1 MRRSRRLRLGFTLVE
16 LMIVV
21 AIVAVLSVIAIFSVR
36 KYMANAKTAEA
47 RDKLGQIAKDS
58 GVAYDRTTL
67 ASATLYGVGM
77 KSNLQHALCATAA
90 SSVPSGQASIQGRKY
105 QSSSA
110 DWYAGDGLT
119 GWRCLKFSMS
129 DPQYY
134 MYSYSAPTVTGTSA
148 AFTATANGDLNG
160 NGILSTFTIAGS
172 VTTKGAINIAPTISE
187 TLADE

>member
-1 MRRSRRLRLGFTLVE
+1 
-16 LMIVV
+16 MIVV
-21 AIVAVLSVIAIFSVR
+21 AIVGVLAVIAVFSIR
-36 KYMANAKTAEA
+36 KYMENAKTAEA

-67 ASATLYGVGM
+67 ASSTVYAVGQ
-77 KSNLQHALCATAA
+77 KSNLQHALCKSATAT
-90 SSVPSGQASIQGRKY
+90 VPSAQTSIQGRKY

-160 NGILSTFTIAGS
+160 NGLMSTFSIAGS
-172 VTTKGAINIAPTISE
+172 VTTTGAINVAPTISE
-187 TLADE
+187 TLSDE

>member
-1 MRRSRRLRLGFTLVE
+1 
-16 LMIVV
+16 MIVV
-21 AIVAVLSVIAIFSVR
+21 AIVGVLAVLAVFSIR

-67 ASATLYGVGM
+67 ASTTVYGVGT
-77 KSNLQHALCATAA
+77 KSGLQHAMCKSASAA
-90 SSVPSGQASIQGRKY
+90 VPAAQAAIQGRKY

-119 GWRCLKFSMS
+119 GWRCLKFAMS

-148 AFTATANGDLNG
+148 TFTATANGDLNG
-160 NGILSTFTIAGS
+160 NGVLSTFSIAGS
-172 VTTKGAINIAPTISE
+172 VSATGAINTAPTISE

>member
-1 MRRSRRLRLGFTLVE
+1 MRSSRGFTLVE

-21 AIVAVLSVIAIFSVR
+21 AIVGVLAVIATFSIR

-67 ASATLYGVGM
+67 ASATLYGIGT
-77 KSNLQHALCATAA
+77 KSNLQHALCATATATVPA
-90 SSVPSGQASIQGRKY
+90 SQVSIQGRKY

-119 GWRCLKFSMS
+119 GWRCLKFTMT

-134 MYSYSAPTVTGTSA
+134 MYAYSAPTVTGTSA

-160 NGILSTFTIAGS
+160 NGVLSTFSIAGS
-172 VTTKGAINIAPTISE
+172 VSTKGAINVAPTMTE

>member
-1 MRRSRRLRLGFTLVE
+1 
-16 LMIVV
+16 MIVV
-21 AIVAVLSVIAIFSVR
+21 AIVGVLAVIAVFSIR

-67 ASATLYGVGM
+67 ASATVYAIGS
-77 KSNLQHALCATAA
+77 KSNLQHALCKSATAT
-90 SSVPSGQASIQGRKY
+90 VPSAQTAVRGRKY

-119 GWRCLKFSMS
+119 GWRCLKFSMN

-148 AFTATANGDLNG
+148 NFTATANGDLNG
-160 NGILSTFTIAGS
+160 NGILSTFSIGGS
-172 VTTKGAINIAPTISE
+172 VTTTGAINVAPSIAE